1 MLGPTVVLTV
11 PLLGGFLECVAGP
24 DEALVLE
31 LAALVAGGLQEAQ
44 VGQAEGLG
52 PADRLPRGA
61 HALLGES
68 EGQCQRSTLRLPLPS
83 TA

>member
-1 MLGPTVVLTV
+1 LVLGPTVVPAA
-11 PLLGGFLECVAGP
+11 PLLGGLLERVAGLE
-24 DEALVLE
+24 EALVLE

-52 PADRLPRGA
+52 PAGRPAGGA

-68 EGQCQRSTLRLPLPS
+68 EGQRQRSTLQLPLP
-83 TA
+83 